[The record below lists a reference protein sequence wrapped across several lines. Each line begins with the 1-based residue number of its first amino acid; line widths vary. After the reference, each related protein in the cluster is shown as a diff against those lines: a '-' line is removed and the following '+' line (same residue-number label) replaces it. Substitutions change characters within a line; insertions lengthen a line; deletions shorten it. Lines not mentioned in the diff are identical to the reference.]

1 MSRSIRGH
9 RLISSIAVAIVLAV
23 RSEPN
28 LATADEELLSSGGL
42 EKRICSPEDQ
52 WLHPTYMSREL
63 SEPEELWFE
72 GGDELL
78 ACAERVREASKTTV
92 SEIHHFTQKWSQEMT
107 HGAPAC
113 NLDLGRAIN
122 YGG

>member
-1 MSRSIRGH
+1 MSRSFRGH
-9 RLISSIAVAIVLAV
+9 LLISSIAVAIVV

-28 LATADEELLSSGGL
+28 LATADRELLSSGGL
-42 EKRICSPEDQ
+42 EKRVCLPEAQ
-52 WLHPTYMSREL
+52 WLHPTYMSRAW
-63 SEPEELWFE
+63 SEPEDLWLD
-72 GGDELL
+72 GGDELR

-92 SEIHHFTQKWSQEMT
+92 SEIHHFTQNWSQEMT